1 MMSARSFVLGAL
13 TAVSAWPAVAT
24 AQERQPTNRPRIY
37 IKGDTSVLAPRIRDR
52 IKMVTQ
58 RRARLGINISTE
70 PSANDSIGATIDAV
84 TPGGPAAKAGIRSG
98 DIITRLDGK
107 PLVVNDGKQDE
118 NQSLP
123 GIRLVEIASQLK
135 AHDTVSVDFRREGTR
150 HTVSLV
156 TGDEP
161 IMAYDFS
168 FPDWAQGDVG
178 ARSFV
183 MPGGGGRIETLLP
196 RKSGGTFEFGPGWN
210 GFAFGGPLMD
220 LELAPLNTDLG
231 AYFGTTEGVLV
242 IDVPK
247 ESSLGLKGG
256 DVILSVDGR
265 KVSNPS
271 SLHRIL
277 RSYDA
282 GESFKFEIMRNK
294 SHLTVTAKLDKPRE
308 E

>member
-1 MMSARSFVLGAL
+1 MMSARSVLLSAL
-13 TAVSAWPAVAT
+13 TAASAWPVAAA

-37 IKGDTSVLAPRIRDR
+37 IKGDTSMIRNR

-58 RRARLGINISTE
+58 RRARLGINVSMV
-70 PSANDSIGATIDAV
+70 PSANDSIGATIEAV
-84 TPGGPAAKAGIRSG
+84 TPGGPAAKAGLRSD

-107 PLVVNDGKQDE
+107 SLLANDGRKTDE
-118 NQSLP
+118 NQSMP
-123 GIRLVEIASQLK
+123 AIRLVEIASQLK
-135 AHDTVSVDFRREGTR
+135 AHDTVSVEYRREGTR

-161 IMAYDFS
+161 IMAFDF
-168 FPDWAQGDVG
+168 PMPMGDEPNV
-178 ARSFV
+178 RSFV
-183 MPGGGGRIETLLP
+183 FPKGRIETALP
-196 RKSGGTFEFGPGWN
+196 RTRSGGSTWEFGPGGGN
-210 GFAFGGPLMD
+210 FIFDIGGPLMD
-220 LELAPLNTDLG
+220 LELAPLNADLG
-231 AYFGTTEGVLV
+231 QYFGTSEGVLV
-242 IDVPK
+242 IDAPK

-265 KVSNPS
+265 KVSSPS

-282 GESFKFEIMRNK
+282 GESFKFDIMRNK
-294 SHLTVTAKLDKPRE
+294 SRLTVTGKLDKPRE

>member
-1 MMSARSFVLGAL
+1 MMSARSFVLSAL
-13 TAVSAWPAVAT
+13 TAVSAWPVAAA

-37 IKGDTSVLAPRIRDR
+37 VKSDTSMIRDR

-58 RRARLGINISTE
+58 RRGRLGIYVATT
-70 PSANDSIGATIDAV
+70 PSADDSIGATIDAV

-107 PLVVNDGKQDE
+107 SLVTNDGRKSDE
-118 NQSLP
+118 NESLP

-135 AHDTVSVDFRREGTR
+135 AHDTVSVEYRRDGTR

-161 IMAYDFS
+161 IMTFD
-168 FPDWAQGDVG
+168 FPDWFQGEPG
-178 ARSFV
+178 ARAFV
-183 MPGGGGRIETLLP
+183 MPRGGRMETNLP
-196 RKSGGTFEFGPGWN
+196 RKQTIEWGGPG
-210 GFAFGGPLMD
+210 GSSFAIRMGGPLMD

-231 AYFGTTEGVLV
+231 QYFGTSEGVLV

-265 KVSNPS
+265 KVSSPS

-277 RSYDA
+277 MSYDP
-282 GESFKFEIMRNK
+282 GESFKFDVMRNK
-294 SHLTVTAKLDKPRE
+294 SRLTVTGKLEKPRE

>member
-1 MMSARSFVLGAL
+1 MMSARSFVLSAL
-13 TAVSAWPAVAT
+13 TAVAAWPVAAA

-37 IKGDTSVLAPRIRDR
+37 VKGDTSAIRER
-52 IKMVTQ
+52 VKMVTQ
-58 RRARLGINISTE
+58 RRARLGINISTV

-107 PLVVNDGKQDE
+107 PLVTNDGRKSEE
-118 NQSLP
+118 NESLP
-123 GIRLVEIASQLK
+123 GVRLVEIASQLK
-135 AHDTVSVDFRREGTR
+135 AHDTVSVEFRRDGTR

-161 IMAYDFS
+161 IMTFD
-168 FPDWAQGDVG
+168 FPDWFSGEPG
-178 ARSFV
+178 ARAFV
-183 MPGGGGRIETLLP
+183 MPRGGRMETTLP
-196 RKSGGTFEFGPGWN
+196 RKQTFEWGSPGAS
-210 GFAFGGPLMD
+210 GFAFRMGGPLMD
-220 LELAPLNTDLG
+220 LELAPLNADLG
-231 AYFGTTEGVLV
+231 QYFGTSEGVLV

-256 DVILSVDGR
+256 DVILSIDGR
-265 KVSNPS
+265 KVSSPS

-277 RSYDA
+277 MSYDP
-282 GESFKFEIMRNK
+282 GESFKFDVMRNK
-294 SHLTVTAKLDKPRE
+294 SRMTVTGKLEKPRE

>member
-1 MMSARSFVLGAL
+1 MMSARSFVLSAL
-13 TAVSAWPAVAT
+13 TAVAAWPVAAA

-37 IKGDTSVLAPRIRDR
+37 VKGDTSAIRER
-52 IKMVTQ
+52 VKMVTQ
-58 RRARLGINISTE
+58 RRARLGINISTV

-107 PLVVNDGKQDE
+107 PLVTNDGRKSEE
-118 NQSLP
+118 NESLP
-123 GIRLVEIASQLK
+123 GVRLVEIASQLK
-135 AHDTVSVDFRREGTR
+135 AHDTVSVEFRRDGTR

-161 IMAYDFS
+161 IMTFD
-168 FPDWAQGDVG
+168 FPDWVQGEGG
-178 ARSFV
+178 ARTFV
-183 MPGGGGRIETLLP
+183 MPRGRMDVRLP
-196 RKSGGTFEFGPGWN
+196 QKAPGMEWGPGASN
-210 GFAFGGPLMD
+210 FVFRTGGPLMD
-220 LELAPLNTDLG
+220 LELAPLNADLG
-231 AYFGTTEGVLV
+231 QYFGTSEGVLV

-256 DVILSVDGR
+256 DVILSIDGR
-265 KVSNPS
+265 KVSSPS

-277 RSYDA
+277 MSYDP
-282 GESFKFEIMRNK
+282 GESFKFDVMRNK
-294 SHLTVTAKLDKPRE
+294 ARMTVTGKLEKPRE

>member
-1 MMSARSFVLGAL
+1 MMSARSVVLSAL
-13 TAVSAWPAVAT
+13 TAVSAWPVAAV

-37 IKGDTSVLAPRIRDR
+37 VKGDTSMIRDR

-58 RRARLGINISTE
+58 RRARLGINVSMV

-84 TPGGPAAKAGIRSG
+84 TPGGPAAKAGLRSD

-107 PLVVNDGKQDE
+107 SLVANDGRKTDE
-118 NQSLP
+118 NQSMP
-123 GIRLVEIASQLK
+123 AIRLVEIASQLK
-135 AHDTVSVDFRREGTR
+135 ARDTVSVEYRRDGTR

-161 IMAYDFS
+161 IMAFDF
-168 FPDWAQGDVG
+168 PNMVDEPMM
-178 ARSFV
+178 RSFV
-183 MPGGGGRIETLLP
+183 FPRGRIETNLP
-196 RKSGGTFEFGPGWN
+196 RKSASGTWEVGPEGGNFAL
-210 GFAFGGPLMD
+210 AFGGPLMD
-220 LELAPLNTDLG
+220 LELAPLNADLG
-231 AYFGTTEGVLV
+231 QYFGTAEGVLV
-242 IDVPK
+242 IDVPR

-277 RSYDA
+277 RSYDQ
-282 GESFKFEIMRNK
+282 GESFKFDIMRNK
-294 SHLTVTAKLDKPRE
+294 SRMTVTGKLDKPRE

>member
-1 MMSARSFVLGAL
+1 MMSARSFVLSAL
-13 TAVSAWPAVAT
+13 TAVSAWPVAAA

-37 IKGDTSVLAPRIRDR
+37 VKGDTSVIRDR

-58 RRARLGINISTE
+58 RRGRLGIYVATT
-70 PSANDSIGATIDAV
+70 PSADDSIGATIDAV

-107 PLVVNDGKQDE
+107 SLLTNDGRKSDE
-118 NQSLP
+118 NESLP

-135 AHDTVSVDFRREGTR
+135 AHDTVSVEYRRDGTR

-161 IMAYDFS
+161 IMTFD
-168 FPDWAQGDVG
+168 FPDWVQGEGG
-178 ARSFV
+178 ARTFV
-183 MPGGGGRIETLLP
+183 MPRGRMDVRLP
-196 RKSGGTFEFGPGWN
+196 QKTPSMEWGPGTST
-210 GFAFGGPLMD
+210 FAFRMGGPLMD

-231 AYFGTTEGVLV
+231 QYFGTSEGVLV

-256 DVILSVDGR
+256 DVILSIDGR
-265 KVSNPS
+265 KVSGPS
-271 SLHRIL
+271 GLHRIL
-277 RSYDA
+277 MSYDA
-282 GESFKFEIMRNK
+282 GESFKFDIMRNK
-294 SHLTVTAKLDKPRE
+294 SRMTVTGKLDKPRE